1 MYTPFLEGSDK
12 TPSSI
17 LELLEYFSH
26 ISGLKVNFD
35 KTKLIWIGFMKYSI
49 RAVKTKW
56 KLT

>member
-17 LELLEYFSH
+17 LELLEHFSH

-35 KTKLIWIGFMKYSI
+35 KTKLLWIGFMNYSI
-49 RAVKTKW
+49 PAVKTKW